1 MKKLI
6 FTLIL
11 SISGLSCLAQP
22 KVVLGDPFKSSGLDN
37 IYDFDAQICTAAPKG
52 YEAFYIS
59 HYGRHGSRYPY
70 TATVATALLDM
81 LHEAGEKENLSEYG
95 NGLMTRLEL
104 FMEKAGNHIGELT
117 DLGRQQQYR
126 LAGEMAERYPQAF
139 RKGAV
144 VTAQASSSP
153 RSILSMASFCTALA
167 RKCPSIRIDQFQGF
181 AETQATAPNMG
192 RNPLRIKGPGL
203 GNPYRESPAEF
214 MQRRFPE
221 FTETVL
227 GKMFRDP
234 YAALGDRDVQ
244 YLMDHIYMLIGG
256 MNSLPDGVRMD
267 FSDIATPE
275 TLARMWELDNYQ
287 RFCEYIVYTA
297 SCCSVFKDIIE
308 RADAR
313 LALLDSAAGKHEGRA
328 EGRAEGRTE
337 GKAEGKAEGR
347 AEGADLRFGHDHV
360 LMSLLM
366 IADIDSFGEL
376 PENPDELGLVFQT
389 FRSPMAANLHFV
401 FYRPKNGRG
410 PILTGLSLNGQP
422 ARLSAL
428 DKELGLS
435 PDESGFYRW
444 DDVKAWFEKRFSQLC
459 E

>member
-22 KVVLGDPFKSSGLDN
+22 EVVLGDPFKSSGLDN

-70 TATVATALLDM
+70 TATVATALLDL
-81 LHEAGEKENLSEYG
+81 LHEAEGKENLSEYG
-95 NGLMTRLEL
+95 SGLMARLEL
-104 FMEKAGNHIGELT
+104 FMEKAGNHICELT

-167 RKCPSIRIDQFQGF
+167 RKYPSIRIDQFQGF

-287 RFCEYIVYTA
+287 RFCEYIDYTA

-313 LALLDSAAGKHEGRA
+313 LALADHGR
-328 EGRAEGRTE
+328 
-337 GKAEGKAEGR
+337 AEGR

-376 PENPDELGLVFQT
+376 PENPDELGHVFQT

-428 DKELGLS
+428 DKELGIS
-435 PDESGFYRW
+435 PDESAFYRW

>member
-22 KVVLGDPFKSSGLDN
+22 EVVLGDPFKSSGLDN

-95 NGLMTRLEL
+95 SGLMARLEL

-167 RKCPSIRIDQFQGF
+167 RKYPSIRIDQFQGF

-328 EGRAEGRTE
+328 D
-337 GKAEGKAEGR
+337 GR

-376 PENPDELGLVFQT
+376 PENPDELGHVFQT

-428 DKELGLS
+428 DKELGIS
-435 PDESGFYRW
+435 PDESAVYRW
-444 DDVKAWFEKRFSQLC
+444 DDVKAWFGKRFSQLC
-459 E
+459 D

>member
-22 KVVLGDPFKSSGLDN
+22 EVVLGDPFKSSGLDN

-81 LHEAGEKENLSEYG
+81 LHEAEGKENLSEYG
-95 NGLMTRLEL
+95 SGLMARLEL

-287 RFCEYIVYTA
+287 RFCEYIDYTA

-313 LALLDSAAGKHEGRA
+313 LALLDSAAGKLG
-328 EGRAEGRTE
+328 
-337 GKAEGKAEGR
+337 GR

-376 PENPDELGLVFQT
+376 PENPDELGHVFQT

-428 DKELGLS
+428 DKELGIS

-459 E
+459 D

>member
-22 KVVLGDPFKSSGLDN
+22 EVVLGDPFKSSGLDN

-70 TATVATALLDM
+70 TATVATALLDL
-81 LHEAGEKENLSEYG
+81 LHEAEGKENLSEYG
-95 NGLMTRLEL
+95 SGLMARLEL

-328 EGRAEGRTE
+328 EGRAEG
-337 GKAEGKAEGR
+337 
-347 AEGADLRFGHDHV
+347 ADLRFGHDHV

-376 PENPDELGLVFQT
+376 PENPDELGHVFQT

-428 DKELGLS
+428 DKELGIS

-459 E
+459 D

>member
-22 KVVLGDPFKSSGLDN
+22 EVVLGDPFKSSGLDN

-95 NGLMTRLEL
+95 SGLMARLEL
-104 FMEKAGNHIGELT
+104 FMEKVGNHIGELT

-167 RKCPSIRIDQFQGF
+167 RKYPSIRIDQFQGF

-313 LALLDSAAGKHEGRA
+313 LALLDSAAGKLEGR
-328 EGRAEGRTE
+328 
-337 GKAEGKAEGR
+337 AEGR

-376 PENPDELGLVFQT
+376 PENPDELGHVFQT

-459 E
+459 D

>member
-22 KVVLGDPFKSSGLDN
+22 EVVLGDPFKSSGLDN
-37 IYDFDAQICTAAPKG
+37 IYDFDAQFCTAAPKG

-95 NGLMTRLEL
+95 SGLMARLEL

-167 RKCPSIRIDQFQGF
+167 RKYPSIRIDQFQGF

-313 LALLDSAAGKHEGRA
+313 LALLDSAAGKLEGRA
-328 EGRAEGRTE
+328 DGR
-337 GKAEGKAEGR
+337 AEGR

-376 PENPDELGLVFQT
+376 PENPDELGHVFQT

-428 DKELGLS
+428 DKELGIS
-435 PDESGFYRW
+435 PDESAFYRW

-459 E
+459 D

>member
-22 KVVLGDPFKSSGLDN
+22 EVVLSDPFKSSGLDN

-70 TATVATALLDM
+70 TASVATALLDM

-144 VTAQASSSP
+144 VTAQASSSS

-313 LALLDSAAGKHEGRA
+313 LALLDSAAGKLEGRA
-328 EGRAEGRTE
+328 EGRAEG
-337 GKAEGKAEGR
+337 AVGR

-376 PENPDELGLVFQT
+376 PENPDELGHVFQT

-428 DKELGLS
+428 DKELGIS
-435 PDESGFYRW
+435 PDESAFYRW

-459 E
+459 D

>member
-22 KVVLGDPFKSSGLDN
+22 EVVLGDPFKSSGLDN

-95 NGLMTRLEL
+95 SGLMARLEL

-167 RKCPSIRIDQFQGF
+167 RKYPSIRIDQFQGF

-313 LALLDSAAGKHEGRA
+313 LALLDSAAGKLGGR
-328 EGRAEGRTE
+328 G
-337 GKAEGKAEGR
+337 
-347 AEGADLRFGHDHV
+347 EGADLRFGHDHV

-376 PENPDELGLVFQT
+376 PENPDELGHVFQT

-428 DKELGLS
+428 DKELGIS
-435 PDESGFYRW
+435 PDESAFYRW

-459 E
+459 D

>member
-22 KVVLGDPFKSSGLDN
+22 EVVLGDPFKSSGLDN

-95 NGLMTRLEL
+95 SGLMARLEL

-221 FTETVL
+221 FTDTVL
-227 GKMFRDP
+227 GKMFKDP

-287 RFCEYIVYTA
+287 RFCEYIDYTA

-313 LALLDSAAGKHEGRA
+313 LALLDSAAGKLEGRAAGRA
-328 EGRAEGRTE
+328 EGAV
-337 GKAEGKAEGR
+337 GR

-376 PENPDELGLVFQT
+376 PENPDELGHVFQT

-428 DKELGLS
+428 DKELGIS
-435 PDESGFYRW
+435 PDESAFYRW

-459 E
+459 D

>member
-22 KVVLGDPFKSSGLDN
+22 EVVLGDPFKSSGLDN

-81 LHEAGEKENLSEYG
+81 LHEAEGKENLSEYG
-95 NGLMTRLEL
+95 NGLMARLEL

-144 VTAQASSSP
+144 VTAQASSSS

-287 RFCEYIVYTA
+287 RFCEYIDYTA

-313 LALLDSAAGKHEGRA
+313 LALLDSAAGKLEGRA
-328 EGRAEGRTE
+328 EGRAEG
-337 GKAEGKAEGR
+337 AVGR

-376 PENPDELGLVFQT
+376 PENPDELGHVFQT

-444 DDVKAWFEKRFSQLC
+444 DDVKAWFERRFSQLC
-459 E
+459 D

>member
-22 KVVLGDPFKSSGLDN
+22 EVVLGDPFKSSGLDN

-70 TATVATALLDM
+70 TASVATALLDM

-95 NGLMTRLEL
+95 SGLMTRLEL

-167 RKCPSIRIDQFQGF
+167 RKYPSIRIDQFQGF

-287 RFCEYIVYTA
+287 RFCEYIDYTA

-313 LALLDSAAGKHEGRA
+313 LALLDSAAGKLEGRA
-328 EGRAEGRTE
+328 EGRAEV
-337 GKAEGKAEGR
+337 AVGR

-376 PENPDELGLVFQT
+376 PENPDELGHVFQT

-428 DKELGLS
+428 DKELGIS

-459 E
+459 D

>member
-22 KVVLGDPFKSSGLDN
+22 EVVLGDPFKSSGLDN

-70 TATVATALLDM
+70 TATVATALLDL
-81 LHEAGEKENLSEYG
+81 LHEAEGKENLSEYG
-95 NGLMTRLEL
+95 SGLMARVEL

-144 VTAQASSSP
+144 VTAQASSSS

-234 YAALGDRDVQ
+234 YAALRNRDVQ

-267 FSDIATPE
+267 FSDIVTPE

-313 LALLDSAAGKHEGRA
+313 LALLDSAAGKLEGRTDGRA
-328 EGRAEGRTE
+328 ERR
-337 GKAEGKAEGR
+337 AEGR

-428 DKELGLS
+428 DKELGIS
-435 PDESGFYRW
+435 PDESAFYRW

>member
-6 FTLIL
+6 FTLIM

-22 KVVLGDPFKSSGLDN
+22 EVVLGDPFKSSGLDN

-81 LHEAGEKENLSEYG
+81 LHEAEGKENLSEYG
-95 NGLMTRLEL
+95 NGLMARLEL

-167 RKCPSIRIDQFQGF
+167 RKYPSIRIDQFQGF

-313 LALLDSAAGKHEGRA
+313 LALLDSAAGKLEGRA
-328 EGRAEGRTE
+328 EGRAEG
-337 GKAEGKAEGR
+337 KAEGK

-459 E
+459 D

>member
-95 NGLMTRLEL
+95 SGLMARLEL

-167 RKCPSIRIDQFQGF
+167 RKYPSIRIDQFQGF

-313 LALLDSAAGKHEGRA
+313 LALLDSAAGKLEGR
-328 EGRAEGRTE
+328 
-337 GKAEGKAEGR
+337 AEGR

-376 PENPDELGLVFQT
+376 PENPDELGHVFQT

-428 DKELGLS
+428 DKELGIS
-435 PDESGFYRW
+435 PDESAFYRW

-459 E
+459 D

>member
-22 KVVLGDPFKSSGLDN
+22 EVVLGDPFKSSGLDN

-95 NGLMTRLEL
+95 SGLMARLEL

-144 VTAQASSSP
+144 VTAQASSSS

-328 EGRAEGRTE
+328 EGRAEG
-337 GKAEGKAEGR
+337 
-347 AEGADLRFGHDHV
+347 ADLRFGHDHV
-360 LMSLLM
+360 LISLLM

-428 DKELGLS
+428 DKELGIS
-435 PDESGFYRW
+435 PDKSGFYRW
-444 DDVKAWFEKRFSQLC
+444 DDVKAWFGKRFSQLC
-459 E
+459 D

>member
-22 KVVLGDPFKSSGLDN
+22 EVVLGDPFKSSGLDN

-70 TATVATALLDM
+70 TASVATALLDL
-81 LHEAGEKENLSEYG
+81 LHEAEGKENLSEYG
-95 NGLMTRLEL
+95 SGLMARLEL

-144 VTAQASSSP
+144 VTAQASSSS

-221 FTETVL
+221 FTDTVL

-287 RFCEYIVYTA
+287 RFCEYIDYTA

-313 LALLDSAAGKHEGRA
+313 LALLDSAAGKLEGRTDGRA
-328 EGRAEGRTE
+328 ERAV
-337 GKAEGKAEGR
+337 GR

-428 DKELGLS
+428 DKELGIS
-435 PDESGFYRW
+435 PDESAFYRW

>member
-22 KVVLGDPFKSSGLDN
+22 EVVLGDPFKSSGLDN

-95 NGLMTRLEL
+95 SGLMARLEL

-167 RKCPSIRIDQFQGF
+167 RKYPSIRIDQFQGF

-313 LALLDSAAGKHEGRA
+313 LALLDSAAGKLEGR
-328 EGRAEGRTE
+328 
-337 GKAEGKAEGR
+337 AEGR

-376 PENPDELGLVFQT
+376 PENPDELGHVFQT

-428 DKELGLS
+428 DKELGIS
-435 PDESGFYRW
+435 PNESGFYRW

>member
-22 KVVLGDPFKSSGLDN
+22 EVVLGDPFKSSGLDN

-70 TATVATALLDM
+70 TASVATALLDM

-95 NGLMTRLEL
+95 NGLMARLEL

-313 LALLDSAAGKHEGRA
+313 LALLDSAAGKLEGRA
-328 EGRAEGRTE
+328 EGRAEGAV
-337 GKAEGKAEGR
+337 GS

-376 PENPDELGLVFQT
+376 PENPDELGHVFKT

-435 PDESGFYRW
+435 PDESAFYRW
-444 DDVKAWFEKRFSQLC
+444 EDVKAWFEKRFSQLC
-459 E
+459 D

>member
-22 KVVLGDPFKSSGLDN
+22 EVVLGDPFKSSGLDN

-70 TATVATALLDM
+70 TATVATALLDL
-81 LHEAGEKENLSEYG
+81 LHEAEGKENLSEYG
-95 NGLMTRLEL
+95 SGLMARVEL

-287 RFCEYIVYTA
+287 RFCEYIDYTA

-313 LALLDSAAGKHEGRA
+313 LALLDSAAGKHEGR
-328 EGRAEGRTE
+328 
-337 GKAEGKAEGR
+337 AEGR

-376 PENPDELGLVFQT
+376 PENPDELGHVFQT

-428 DKELGLS
+428 DKELGIS
-435 PDESGFYRW
+435 PDESAFYRW

-459 E
+459 D

>member
-22 KVVLGDPFKSSGLDN
+22 EVVLGDPFKSSGLDN

-70 TATVATALLDM
+70 TASVATALLDM

-95 NGLMTRLEL
+95 NGLMARLEL

-167 RKCPSIRIDQFQGF
+167 RKYPSIRIDQFQGF

-313 LALLDSAAGKHEGRA
+313 LALLDSAAGKL
-328 EGRAEGRTE
+328 EGRTE
-337 GKAEGKAEGR
+337 GRAEVAVGR

-410 PILTGLSLNGQP
+410 PILTALSLNGQP

-459 E
+459 D

>member
-22 KVVLGDPFKSSGLDN
+22 EVVLGDPFKSSGLDN

-70 TATVATALLDM
+70 TASVATALLDM
-81 LHEAGEKENLSEYG
+81 LHEAEGKENLSEYG
-95 NGLMTRLEL
+95 NGLMARLEL

-144 VTAQASSSP
+144 VTAQASSSS

-267 FSDIATPE
+267 FSDIVTPE

-287 RFCEYIVYTA
+287 RFCEYIDYTA

-313 LALLDSAAGKHEGRA
+313 LALLDSAAGKLEGRADGRA
-328 EGRAEGRTE
+328 EGAV
-337 GKAEGKAEGR
+337 GR

-376 PENPDELGLVFQT
+376 PENPDELGHVFQT

-428 DKELGLS
+428 DKELGIS
-435 PDESGFYRW
+435 PDKSGFYRW
-444 DDVKAWFEKRFSQLC
+444 DDVKAWFGKRFSQLC
-459 E
+459 D

>member
-22 KVVLGDPFKSSGLDN
+22 EVVLGDPFKSSGLDN

-70 TATVATALLDM
+70 TASVATALLDM

-144 VTAQASSSP
+144 VTAQASSSS

-313 LALLDSAAGKHEGRA
+313 LALLDSAAGKLEGRA
-328 EGRAEGRTE
+328 EGRAEG
-337 GKAEGKAEGR
+337 AVGR

-376 PENPDELGLVFQT
+376 PENPDELGHVFQT

-428 DKELGLS
+428 DKELGIS
-435 PDESGFYRW
+435 PDESAFYRW

-459 E
+459 D

>member
-22 KVVLGDPFKSSGLDN
+22 EVVLGDPFKSSGLDN

-95 NGLMTRLEL
+95 SGLMARLEL

-144 VTAQASSSP
+144 VTAQASSSS

-267 FSDIATPE
+267 FSDIVTPE

-287 RFCEYIVYTA
+287 RFCEYIDYTA

-328 EGRAEGRTE
+328 EGRAEG
-337 GKAEGKAEGR
+337 AVGR

-376 PENPDELGLVFQT
+376 PENPDELGHVFQT

-428 DKELGLS
+428 DKELGIS
-435 PDESGFYRW
+435 PDESAFYRW

-459 E
+459 D

>member
-1 MKKLI
+1 
-6 FTLIL
+6 
-11 SISGLSCLAQP
+11 
-22 KVVLGDPFKSSGLDN
+22 
-37 IYDFDAQICTAAPKG
+37 
-52 YEAFYIS
+52 
-59 HYGRHGSRYPY
+59 
-70 TATVATALLDM
+70 
-81 LHEAGEKENLSEYG
+81 
-95 NGLMTRLEL
+95 
-104 FMEKAGNHIGELT
+104 
-117 DLGRQQQYR
+117 
-126 LAGEMAERYPQAF
+126 
-139 RKGAV
+139 
-144 VTAQASSSP
+144 
-153 RSILSMASFCTALA
+153 MASFCTALA
-167 RKCPSIRIDQFQGF
+167 RKYPSIRIDQFQGF

-313 LALLDSAAGKHEGRA
+313 LALLDSAAGKLEGRA
-328 EGRAEGRTE
+328 EGRAEG
-337 GKAEGKAEGR
+337 AVGR

-376 PENPDELGLVFQT
+376 PENPDELGHVFQT

-428 DKELGLS
+428 DKELGIS

>member
-22 KVVLGDPFKSSGLDN
+22 EVVLGDPFKSSGLDN

-95 NGLMTRLEL
+95 SGLMARVEL

-167 RKCPSIRIDQFQGF
+167 RKYPSIRIDQFQGF

-313 LALLDSAAGKHEGRA
+313 LALLDSAAGKLEGR
-328 EGRAEGRTE
+328 
-337 GKAEGKAEGR
+337 AEGR

-376 PENPDELGLVFQT
+376 PENPDELGHVFQT

-428 DKELGLS
+428 DKELGIS
-435 PDESGFYRW
+435 PDESAFYRW

-459 E
+459 D

>member
-22 KVVLGDPFKSSGLDN
+22 EVVLGDPFKSSGLDN

-95 NGLMTRLEL
+95 SGLMARVEL

-144 VTAQASSSP
+144 VTAQASSSS

-313 LALLDSAAGKHEGRA
+313 LALLDSAAGKLEGRA
-328 EGRAEGRTE
+328 EGRAEG
-337 GKAEGKAEGR
+337 AVGR

-410 PILTGLSLNGQP
+410 PILTALSLNGQP

-428 DKELGLS
+428 DKELGIS

-459 E
+459 D

>member
-22 KVVLGDPFKSSGLDN
+22 EVVLGDPFKSSGLDN

-70 TATVATALLDM
+70 TATVATALLDL
-81 LHEAGEKENLSEYG
+81 LHEAEGKENLSEYG
-95 NGLMTRLEL
+95 SGLMAKVEL

-144 VTAQASSSP
+144 VTAQASSSS

-267 FSDIATPE
+267 FSDIVTPE

-287 RFCEYIVYTA
+287 RFCEYIDYTA

-313 LALLDSAAGKHEGRA
+313 LALLDSAAGKLEGRA
-328 EGRAEGRTE
+328 EGRAEG
-337 GKAEGKAEGR
+337 AVGR

-376 PENPDELGLVFQT
+376 PENPDELGHVFQT

-428 DKELGLS
+428 DKELGIS
-435 PDESGFYRW
+435 PDESAFYRW

-459 E
+459 D

>member
-22 KVVLGDPFKSSGLDN
+22 EVVLGDPFKSSGLDN

-70 TATVATALLDM
+70 TATVATALLDL
-81 LHEAGEKENLSEYG
+81 LHEAEGKENLSEYG
-95 NGLMTRLEL
+95 SGLMARVEL

-313 LALLDSAAGKHEGRA
+313 LALADHGRA
-328 EGRAEGRTE
+328 EGRAEG
-337 GKAEGKAEGR
+337 AVGR

-376 PENPDELGLVFQT
+376 PENPDELGHVFQT

-428 DKELGLS
+428 DKELGIS
-435 PDESGFYRW
+435 PDESAFYRW

-459 E
+459 D

>member
-22 KVVLGDPFKSSGLDN
+22 EVVLGDPFKSSGLDN

-70 TATVATALLDM
+70 TASVATALLDM

-144 VTAQASSSP
+144 VTAQASSSS

-313 LALLDSAAGKHEGRA
+313 LALLDSAAGKLEGRA
-328 EGRAEGRTE
+328 EGRAEG
-337 GKAEGKAEGR
+337 AVGR

-376 PENPDELGLVFQT
+376 PENPDELGHVFQT

-401 FYRPKNGRG
+401 FYRPKSGRG

-428 DKELGLS
+428 DKELGIS
-435 PDESGFYRW
+435 PDESAFYRW
-444 DDVKAWFEKRFSQLC
+444 DDVKAWFGKRFSQLC
-459 E
+459 D

>member
-22 KVVLGDPFKSSGLDN
+22 EVVLGDPFKSSGLDN

-81 LHEAGEKENLSEYG
+81 LHEAEGKENLSEYG
-95 NGLMTRLEL
+95 SGLMARLEL

-287 RFCEYIVYTA
+287 RFCEYIDYTA

-313 LALLDSAAGKHEGRA
+313 LALLDSAAGKLEGR
-328 EGRAEGRTE
+328 
-337 GKAEGKAEGR
+337 AEGR

-428 DKELGLS
+428 DKELGIS

-444 DDVKAWFEKRFSQLC
+444 DDVKAWFGKRFSQLC
-459 E
+459 D

>member
-22 KVVLGDPFKSSGLDN
+22 EVVLGDPFKSSGLDN

-70 TATVATALLDM
+70 TASVATALLDM

-328 EGRAEGRTE
+328 EGRAEG
-337 GKAEGKAEGR
+337 
-347 AEGADLRFGHDHV
+347 ADLRFGHDHV

-376 PENPDELGLVFQT
+376 PENPDELGHVFQT

-422 ARLSAL
+422 ARLSSL

-459 E
+459 D

>member
-22 KVVLGDPFKSSGLDN
+22 EVVLGDPFKSSGLDN

-70 TATVATALLDM
+70 TASVATALLDM

-104 FMEKAGNHIGELT
+104 FMEKAGNQIGELT

-144 VTAQASSSP
+144 VTAQASSSS

-313 LALLDSAAGKHEGRA
+313 LALLDSAAEKLEGRA
-328 EGRAEGRTE
+328 EGRAEG
-337 GKAEGKAEGR
+337 AVGR

-376 PENPDELGLVFQT
+376 PENPDELGHVFQT

-428 DKELGLS
+428 DKELGIS
-435 PDESGFYRW
+435 PDESAFYRW

>member
-22 KVVLGDPFKSSGLDN
+22 EVVLGDPFKSSGLDN

-70 TATVATALLDM
+70 TATVATALLDL
-81 LHEAGEKENLSEYG
+81 LHEAEGKENLSEYG
-95 NGLMTRLEL
+95 SGLMARVEL

-328 EGRAEGRTE
+328 EGRAEG
-337 GKAEGKAEGR
+337 
-347 AEGADLRFGHDHV
+347 ADLRFGHDHV
-360 LMSLLM
+360 LMSLLL
-366 IADIDSFGEL
+366 IADLDSFGEL
-376 PENPDELGLVFQT
+376 PENPDELGHVFQT

-428 DKELGLS
+428 DKELGIS
-435 PDESGFYRW
+435 PDESAFYRW

-459 E
+459 D

>member
-22 KVVLGDPFKSSGLDN
+22 EVVLGDPFKSSGLDN

-70 TATVATALLDM
+70 TASVATALLDM

-144 VTAQASSSP
+144 VTAQASSSS

-313 LALLDSAAGKHEGRA
+313 LALLDSAAGKLEGRA
-328 EGRAEGRTE
+328 EGRAEG
-337 GKAEGKAEGR
+337 AVGR

-376 PENPDELGLVFQT
+376 PENPDELGHVFQT

-428 DKELGLS
+428 DKELGIS
-435 PDESGFYRW
+435 PDESAFYRW

>member
-22 KVVLGDPFKSSGLDN
+22 EVVLGDPFKSSGLDN

-70 TATVATALLDM
+70 TASVATALLDM

-144 VTAQASSSP
+144 VTAQASSSS

-328 EGRAEGRTE
+328 EGRAEG
-337 GKAEGKAEGR
+337 
-347 AEGADLRFGHDHV
+347 ADLRFGHDHV

-376 PENPDELGLVFQT
+376 PENPDELGHVFQT

-428 DKELGLS
+428 DKELGIS
-435 PDESGFYRW
+435 PDESAFYRW

-459 E
+459 D

>member
-22 KVVLGDPFKSSGLDN
+22 EVVLGDPFKSSGLDN

-70 TATVATALLDM
+70 TATVATALLDL
-81 LHEAGEKENLSEYG
+81 LHEAEGKENLSEYG
-95 NGLMTRLEL
+95 SGLMARLEL

-167 RKCPSIRIDQFQGF
+167 RKYPSIRIDQFQGF

-328 EGRAEGRTE
+328 EGRAEG
-337 GKAEGKAEGR
+337 
-347 AEGADLRFGHDHV
+347 ADLRFGHDHV

-376 PENPDELGLVFQT
+376 PENPDELGHVFQT

-422 ARLSAL
+422 ARLSSL

-459 E
+459 D

>member
-22 KVVLGDPFKSSGLDN
+22 EVVLGDPFKSSGLDN

-70 TATVATALLDM
+70 TATVATALLDL
-81 LHEAGEKENLSEYG
+81 LHEAEGKENLSEYG
-95 NGLMTRLEL
+95 SGLMARVEL

-144 VTAQASSSP
+144 VTAQASSSS

-313 LALLDSAAGKHEGRA
+313 LALLDSAAGKLG
-328 EGRAEGRTE
+328 
-337 GKAEGKAEGR
+337 GR

-376 PENPDELGLVFQT
+376 PENPDELGHVFQT

-428 DKELGLS
+428 DKELGIS
-435 PDESGFYRW
+435 PDESAFYRW
-444 DDVKAWFEKRFSQLC
+444 DDVKAWFKKRFSQLC

>member
-11 SISGLSCLAQP
+11 TISGLSCLAQP
-22 KVVLGDPFKSSGLDN
+22 EVVLGDPFKSSGLDN

-95 NGLMTRLEL
+95 SGLMTRLEL

-287 RFCEYIVYTA
+287 RFCEYIDYTA

-313 LALLDSAAGKHEGRA
+313 LALLDSAAGKLEGRAAGRA
-328 EGRAEGRTE
+328 EGAV
-337 GKAEGKAEGR
+337 GR

-376 PENPDELGLVFQT
+376 PENPDELGHVFQT

-428 DKELGLS
+428 DKELGIS
-435 PDESGFYRW
+435 PDESAFYRW
-444 DDVKAWFEKRFSQLC
+444 DNVKAWFEKRFSQLC

>member
-22 KVVLGDPFKSSGLDN
+22 EVVLGDPFKSSGLDN

-70 TATVATALLDM
+70 TASVATALLDM

-287 RFCEYIVYTA
+287 RFCEYIDYTA

-328 EGRAEGRTE
+328 EGRAEV
-337 GKAEGKAEGR
+337 AVGR

-376 PENPDELGLVFQT
+376 PENPDELGHVFQT

-428 DKELGLS
+428 DKELGIS

-459 E
+459 D

>member
-22 KVVLGDPFKSSGLDN
+22 EVVLGDPFKSSGLDN

-95 NGLMTRLEL
+95 SGLMARLEL

-167 RKCPSIRIDQFQGF
+167 RKYPSIRIDQFQGF

-313 LALLDSAAGKHEGRA
+313 LALLDSAAGKLEGR
-328 EGRAEGRTE
+328 
-337 GKAEGKAEGR
+337 AEGR

-376 PENPDELGLVFQT
+376 PENPDELGHVFQT

-422 ARLSAL
+422 ARLRAL

-435 PDESGFYRW
+435 PNESGFYRW